1 MAMSRPQPINV
12 VLVAATSAA
21 LHGGAAVL
29 FVPSLSFLLLCWSG
43 TPVPSKVIG
52 QTETGMSLA
61 LLAPFVATA
70 FGFIAG
76 AAMAFAHNMFANCQR
91 EPALAI
97 NESQSRVAQAAS
109 LSSAA

>member
-1 MAMSRPQPINV
+1 
-12 VLVAATSAA
+12 
-21 LHGGAAVL
+21 
-29 FVPSLSFLLLCWSG
+29 
-43 TPVPSKVIG
+43 
-52 QTETGMSLA
+52 MSLA

>member
-29 FVPSLSFLLLCWSG
+29 FVPTLSFLLLCWSG
-43 TPVPSKVIG
+43 TPVPSKGIS

-61 LLAPFVATA
+61 LLAPFIATA

-76 AAMAFAHNMFANCQR
+76 AAMAFAHNMFVNSQR
-91 EPALAI
+91 KPALAI
-97 NESQSRVAQAAS
+97 NESPRVQAAS